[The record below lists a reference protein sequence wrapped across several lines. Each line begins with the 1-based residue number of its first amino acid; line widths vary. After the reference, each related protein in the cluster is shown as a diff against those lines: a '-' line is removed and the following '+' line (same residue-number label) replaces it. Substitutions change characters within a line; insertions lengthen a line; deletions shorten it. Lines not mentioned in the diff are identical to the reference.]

1 MQVFCA
7 VNKTTKKRWTCDN
20 ENWMSLL
27 YKVSWVKTKWKTVN
41 LLFVSNKLD
50 ETYKLL
56 LQSTVLWITNLVCI
70 TALPE
75 WNLHFEIHRLILGLS
90 PYVTGNFK
98 GLFTNEVTPKA
109 SMSSN
114 KVFSDIWQLV
124 ECRDDKELSCKCRLK
139 KSPSLFPYLTYP
151 LTSRQW
157 KCSSLLQKMISC
169 MSPYISVNCR

>member
-1 MQVFCA
+1 M
-7 VNKTTKKRWTCDN
+7 KRINCC
-20 ENWMSLL
+20 
-27 YKVSWVKTKWKTVN
+27 YKAQYFE
-41 LLFVSNKLD
+41 LQILF
-50 ETYKLL
+50 
-56 LQSTVLWITNLVCI
+56 CI
-70 TALPE
+70 TALPG

-139 KSPSLFPYLTYP
+139 KSPSLVPYLTYP

-169 MSPYISVNCR
+169 VSPYISVNCRTTLNLSMPVTKSCVVCNA

>member
-56 LQSTVLWITNLVCI
+56 LQSTVLWITNLVLHHG
-70 TALPE
+70 TSWMKFAF
-75 WNLHFEIHRLILGLS
+75 WNPQAHFRS
-90 PYVTGNFK
+90 
-98 GLFTNEVTPKA
+98 FTLCDRQFQRFVYKWGY
-109 SMSSN
+109 SQGIQSSN

-151 LTSRQW
+151 LTSPQW

-169 MSPYISVNCR
+169 MSPYISVNRR